1 MREVSFNRFGYGPR
15 GWHGMFLPPFVP
27 LLLGLFVLFLVIKSG
42 LWLPLLVLGLV
53 FWMFS
58 PMRRRWHGGFRPM
71 DRNWHFDDEPTPGKN
86 DDIEYV

>member
-1 MREVSFNRFGYGPR
+1 MREVSFSRFSSHGR
-15 GWHGMFLPPFVP
+15 GMFVPPFVP

-42 LWLPLLVLGLV
+42 LWLPLLALGLV

-58 PMRRRWHGGFRPM
+58 PMRRRWHGGFM
-71 DRNWHFDDEPTPGKN
+71 DRHWRVRHYYSEPTPRKN

>member
-1 MREVSFNRFGYGPR
+1 
-15 GWHGMFLPPFVP
+15 MFFPPFVP

-53 FWMFS
+53 FWMVS
-58 PMRRRWHGGFRPM
+58 PMRRRWWNNGFPPM
-71 DRNWHFDDEPTPGKN
+71 DRSGEWRARHYYDEPTPKKH